1 MSAEAA
7 PQIRLVGGG
16 RKASHLD
23 DQEER
28 RRGVEG
34 TVVEGD
40 DGGAARAKE
49 ISYLQ
54 REERGT
60 FYRCCSQSLL

>member
-7 PQIRLVGGG
+7 PQIRLVGG
-16 RKASHLD
+16 RNASHLD

-28 RRGVEG
+28 RRGIEG

-40 DGGAARAKE
+40 DGGAPRAKE

-60 FYRCCSQSLL
+60 FYRCCSESLL